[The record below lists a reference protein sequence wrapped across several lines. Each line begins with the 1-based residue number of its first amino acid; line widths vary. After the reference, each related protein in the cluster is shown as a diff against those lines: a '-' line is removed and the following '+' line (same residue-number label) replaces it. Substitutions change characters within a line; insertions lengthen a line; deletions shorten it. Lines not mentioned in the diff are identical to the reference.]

1 MVGNTGVTYMAQ
13 GYPVGIFRLPVHD
26 GFDEDSQGHL
36 TYKFKDLDGSGSVDL
51 GDDGD
56 RAIVGQVVPKVNASL
71 SIRLNYKKF
80 DLAVQMNGA
89 FGHHIYNFSSM
100 ALSNL
105 NNFPLYN
112 VMAEAPQR
120 NIYDIKHTTYWLERG
135 DNVHIE
141 YITLGYNVLT
151 RNAGLI
157 SDIRLALSCNNVAT
171 FTGYTGLTPLINS
184 ANFTSGI
191 DARNV
196 TPLQRTFTLMLQ
208 VNF

>member
-1 MVGNTGVTYMAQ
+1 
-13 GYPVGIFRLPVHD
+13 
-26 GFDEDSQGHL
+26 
-36 TYKFKDLDGSGSVDL
+36 
-51 GDDGD
+51 
-56 RAIVGQVVPKVNASL
+56 
-71 SIRLNYKKF
+71 
-80 DLAVQMNGA
+80 
-89 FGHHIYNFSSM
+89 
-100 ALSNL
+100 
-105 NNFPLYN
+105 
-112 VMAEAPQR
+112 MAEAPQR

-135 DNVHIE
+135 DYVHIE